1 MSGRLHRVRVK
12 RMTTLV
18 LACALACTPA
28 LALAF
33 AVALAPAALSAQ
45 DVAQGPDFPRGA
57 VTAHVIRDASFGRTR
72 RVWVYTPPGY
82 DAKRKAPYPVVLAF
96 DGAIYLDSMPLPRVL
111 DSLLALKRT
120 TAFVAVLVDDSSG
133 AVRTAEL
140 GNAARMPVFIATQLV
155 PWLRRGWHVTRDP
168 ARVIAT
174 GSSAGGL
181 GASHLALTRP
191 DVVGNVFSQSGA
203 FWRSAEGSN
212 GAPYEWLTQRVGLIP
227 KQPVRFVLDVGA
239 LEDHAT
245 LGGSGPNFRD
255 ATRRFRDALSA
266 RGYDVTY
273 VEVPEG
279 NHGEAWWRQRLAAGL
294 VALSARWP
302 ST

>member
-1 MSGRLHRVRVK
+1 MFGLRVR
-12 RMTTLV
+12 
-18 LACALACTPA
+18 AQ
-28 LALAF
+28 
-33 AVALAPAALSAQ
+33 VADDSAIPH
-45 DVAQGPDFPRGA
+45 GT
-57 VTAHVIRDASFGRTR
+57 VTAHVIRDASFGRAR

-96 DGAIYLDSMPLPRVL
+96 DGANYLDSMPLPRVL
-111 DSLLALKRT
+111 DSLLALRRT

-140 GNAARMPVFIATQLV
+140 GNAARMPVFIATQLF

-212 GAPYEWLTQRVGLIP
+212 GAPYEWLTQRVGFIP

-245 LGGSGPNFRD
+245 LGGSGPDFRD
-255 ATRRFRDALSA
+255 ATRRFRDALTV

-273 VEVPEG
+273 VEVPDG
-279 NHGEAWWRQRLAAGL
+279 NHGDAWWRQRLAAGI

-302 ST
+302 GT

>member
-1 MSGRLHRVRVK
+1 
-12 RMTTLV
+12 MTMPRIDRWRFR
-18 LACALACTPA
+18 ASALARAVA
-28 LALAF
+28 LALA
-33 AVALAPAALSAQ
+33 LADLLFGVRSLAQSAADSTAI
-45 DVAQGPDFPRGA
+45 PRGTL
-57 VTAHVIRDASFGRTR
+57 TAHVIRDASFGRAR

-96 DGAIYLDSMPLPRVL
+96 DGATYLDSMPLPRVL
-111 DSLLALKRT
+111 DSLLAVRRT

-133 AVRTAEL
+133 SVRTAEL
-140 GNAARMPVFIATQLV
+140 GNAARMPVFIATQLL
-155 PWLRRGWHVTRDP
+155 PWVRQRWRVTRDP
-168 ARVIAT
+168 SRVIAT

-181 GASHLALTRP
+181 AAAHLALSRP
-191 DVVGNVFSQSGA
+191 DVVGNVFAQSGA

-227 KQPVRFVLDVGA
+227 KQNVRFVLDVGV

-245 LGGSGPNFRD
+245 LGGTGPNFRD
-255 ATRRFRDALSA
+255 ATRRFRDALAA

-279 NHGEAWWRQRLAAGL
+279 NHGERWWRQRLAAGI
-294 VALSARWP
+294 VAFSARWP
-302 ST
+302 GT